1 MRRDRFIAGLA
12 AVLLGG
18 MSTVLVGPGVASAAT
33 PGVTSNSITLGLISS
48 LTGPSASENDGV
60 VAAVQARIDVQNAQG
75 GIDGRKI
82 KLVVRDDGTN
92 PSTNQTATQSLL
104 SQVFGIID
112 LTPVAFGGYKAA
124 QAAGVPVTG
133 GAYDGPEWF
142 EPANTNMFTWSG
154 QSDPKD
160 PQYNGIGK
168 FVKAHGGTNCGSVGY
183 SISPSSSASATGFE
197 FVCQSEG
204 LNKAFVDTALPFGSV
219 AVTPLALQIKAANV
233 NAMWLP
239 LDANTNFA
247 IMTALYQAGVKM
259 KAMINATGYGQPL
272 LQDTAALGAAQGAWF
287 LASGTPIDV
296 KNPGTEEFVSALK
309 KYAHFSGVPDFSYYE
324 GWSATDL
331 MLYGL
336 NLVKKNPTRP
346 GFISALHKVSD
357 YDVNGL
363 GFPVSFKTSAIG
375 KSPKQLCEWYVQL
388 KGDNFANPTKVCG
401 TVIPNSDQLP
411 NE

>member
-1 MRRDRFIAGLA
+1 MPRRPFAATLA
-12 AVLLGG
+12 VVLVAAL
-18 MSTVLVGPGVASAAT
+18 STVLVGPGTASAT
-33 PGVTSNSITLGLISS
+33 PGVTSKTITLGLISS
-48 LTGPSASENDGV
+48 LTGPSASENDGL
-60 VAAVQARIDVQNAQG
+60 VAAVQARIDVQNAKG

-82 KLVVRDDGTN
+82 KLIVRDDGTN
-92 PSTNQTATQSLL
+92 PTTNQTATQSLI

-142 EPANTNMFTWSG
+142 QPANTNMFTWSG

-197 FVCQSEG
+197 FVCQSAG
-204 LNKAFVDTALPFGSV
+204 LNKAFIDTTLPFGSV
-219 AVTPLALQIKAANV
+219 AVTPLALQVKAAHV

-259 KAMINATGYGQPL
+259 KAVINATGYGQPL
-272 LQDTAALGAAQGAWF
+272 LQDTSALGAAEGAWF
-287 LASGTPIDV
+287 LASGTPIEV
-296 KNPGTEEFVSALK
+296 KTPGTEAFVAALK
-309 KYAHFSGVPDFSYYE
+309 KYAHFTGVPDFSY
-324 GWSATDL
+324 
-331 MLYGL
+331 
-336 NLVKKNPTRP
+336 
-346 GFISALHKVSD
+346 
-357 YDVNGL
+357 
-363 GFPVSFKTSAIG
+363 
-375 KSPKQLCEWYVQL
+375 
-388 KGDNFANPTKVCG
+388 
-401 TVIPNSDQLP
+401 
-411 NE
+411 